1 MKFDKIRKTYL
12 KKFTLLQIIIKK
24 KKKKKKKKEHF
35 LKILDFPNTKQS
47 DF

>member
-1 MKFDKIRKTYL
+1 MKFDKIRKNNL
-12 KKFTLLQIIIKK
+12 NKFTLLQIII
-24 KKKKKKKKEHF
+24 KKKKKKKEHF

>member
-12 KKFTLLQIIIKK
+12 KKFTLLQIIK

>member
-24 KKKKKKKKEHF
+24 KKKKEHF

>member
-24 KKKKKKKKEHF
+24 KKKKKKEHF